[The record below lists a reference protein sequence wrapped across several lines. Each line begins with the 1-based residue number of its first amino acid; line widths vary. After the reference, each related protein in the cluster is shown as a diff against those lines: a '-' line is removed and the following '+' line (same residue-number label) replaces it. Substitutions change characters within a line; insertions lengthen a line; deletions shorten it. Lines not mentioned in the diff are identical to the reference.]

1 MKMDDFTFNRYKESD
16 NVLESIAKQRELVDL
31 GARLIAWHSRRK
43 RAKWLLPDGTIQMTG
58 EIPEALDYAS
68 LGLEFTKEYA

>member
-1 MKMDDFTFNRYKESD
+1 MQIDEFTFKRYKDME
-16 NVLESIAKQRELVDL
+16 NVLESITKQRELVDL